1 MGGIHELFLFELAV
15 ALVGWLLLLA
25 LEFAEQRLQAGTKV
39 HKIYFTNPKW
49 SDHNSRV
56 AYTAYVG
63 CNNILGVSAGW
74 DYAP

>member
-39 HKIYFTNPKW
+39 HKIYFTNP
-49 SDHNSRV
+49 NGQIII
-56 AYTAYVG
+56 AE
-63 CNNILGVSAGW
+63 
-74 DYAP
+74 